1 MTRHR
6 VRSRSSAVTRGAR
19 TAAVI
24 APLTLLTLLTLFAHP
39 LRSQDTASRAKPA
52 RVITLGEA
60 IRIALDQNST
70 VRLARNTASLD
81 SLTVRQL
88 RNQFLPNLAASSQSS
103 QGFGSGSPGSNALST
118 SIGLSSGV
126 TLYNGR
132 QNVNALR
139 EAELT
144 ARASGQELGRTK
156 QTIVFVVASDFLAL
170 ITQQE
175 LLRVQQE
182 NLVAQQEQLK
192 QLEAFTKAGT
202 RNIGD
207 LYQQQSATAAARLG
221 VANASR
227 TTELAKVDL
236 IQELVLDPRQVYSFQ
251 APPRAD
257 SGRTPDFN
265 LDSLVS
271 VALRQRVDIQAQAL
285 RVQAAEREILVA
297 NGGRLPVVSATI
309 GYGSAFSTSAEA
321 GFASQL
327 DQRRGG
333 SVGVG
338 VSLPIFDR
346 GAVAI
351 ARQRAQVQL
360 ETETLALRDQV
371 QAAALDVRRAYLNYQ
386 SAQEQLAASDA
397 QQKAAALA
405 LEATQTRYRVGLATF
420 VEVTL
425 ARATLVQAQSAVVT
439 ARSSLAF
446 QQALMS
452 YYTGVLDASGTGNP
466 NTLPGGWK

>member
-1 MTRHR
+1 MTTHR
-6 VRSRSSAVTRGAR
+6 TRPRLSSATCGAR
-19 TAAVI
+19 TAAAI
-24 APLTLLTLLTLFAHP
+24 ALLMMLAHP
-39 LRSQDTASRAKPA
+39 VRSQDTASRAKPA
-52 RVITLGEA
+52 RTITLGQA

-70 VRLARNTASLD
+70 VRLARNTVTLD
-81 SLTVRQL
+81 SLAVRQF

-118 SIGLSSGV
+118 TVGLSSGI
-126 TLYNGR
+126 TLYNGS

-144 ARASGQELGRTK
+144 VDASGRELGRTK

-175 LLRVQQE
+175 LLRVQQQ
-182 NLVAQQEQLK
+182 NLVAQQEQLT

-202 RNIGD
+202 KNIGD
-207 LYQQQSATAAARLG
+207 LYQQQSATAAARLA

-227 TTELAKVDL
+227 TTELANVDL
-236 IQELVLDPRQVYSFQ
+236 IQALVLDPLGVYAFE
-251 APPRAD
+251 APPAD
-257 SGRTPDFN
+257 SARKPDFN

-309 GYGSAFSTSAEA
+309 GYGSGFNTSADT

-333 SVGVG
+333 SIGVG

-346 GAVAI
+346 GAVSI

-360 ETETLALRDQV
+360 ETESLALRDQV

-405 LEATQTRYRVGLATF
+405 LQAAQTRYRVGLATF

-452 YYTGVLDASGTGNP
+452 YYTGVLDASGAGSP
-466 NTLPGGWK
+466 VTLPGGWM